1 MPLAVIPCRKA
12 AVEIGEDGALGGDQ
26 GLRQVG
32 VGRVEVEV
40 GEDAAE
46 VANLRGPLGVEGGVV
61 LGLGEGGG
69 LFGGWRRLGCGGW
82 RSGGLGRRAFGW
94 LVVGKE
100 TDGAMLG
107 PDGAAGCPGVF
118 LQLAA
123 QALHAEQAGVVALRL
138 AHVAGSLGVALHGVG
153 RG

>member
-40 GEDAAE
+40 GEDAAG
-46 VANLRGPLGVEGGVV
+46 VANLRGPFGVEGGVV
-61 LGLGEGGG
+61 LGLGAGGG
-69 LFGGWRRLGCGGW
+69 LCGGWRWLGCGGW
-82 RSGGLGRRAFGW
+82 RAFEW
-94 LVVGKE
+94 VVFGQE

-107 PDGAAGCPGVF
+107 PGGAAGCPRVF
-118 LQLAA
+118 LELAA
-123 QALHAEQAGVVALRL
+123 LVLQAEQAGVVALRL